1 MRNFVRTILA
11 SATVTA
17 GILALSSPVSA
28 AVTLCSDTDNKL
40 PKCGA
45 TDVNVLVNQQTA
57 PMVTASDNDSGTNVT
72 YQFSSNGTE
81 ANLVQVA
88 SGQADVSSSDGVIN
102 EIVFSIIGGAANLI
116 TFNLLPLGPQSMGT
130 DAMTVTVTSISAITG
145 ISTTDIVNLSPNGN
159 NFYGIQAGTGDVL
172 TQLTFKGFTSTTNG
186 TNVGIQALQQ
196 IRLDLAGSV
205 AAVPEPT
212 TWMLMLL
219 GMAGIGFSM
228 RRKDKQTLRVR
239 YA

>member
-1 MRNFVRTILA
+1 MRNYVRTILA

-28 AVTLCSDTDNKL
+28 AVSLCSNTDNSL

-45 TDVNVLVNQQTA
+45 TDVNVLVDQKTGN
-57 PMVTASDNDSGTNVT
+57 PVTASDNDAGTNVT
-72 YQFSSNGTE
+72 YEFSSTLDQT
-81 ANLVQVA
+81 LVQAA
-88 SGQADVSSSDGVIN
+88 SGQANVSSSDGVIN
-102 EIVFSIIGGAANLI
+102 EIVFAIIGGTADLI
-116 TFNLLPLGPQSMGT
+116 TFNLLPLGPQSTGI
-130 DAMTVTVTSISAITG
+130 DAMTVTVTSMATISG
-145 ISTTDIVNLSPNGN
+145 MLTTKILNLSPSGN
-159 NFYGIQAGTGDVL
+159 NFYGIQANGGDVL
-172 TQLTFKGFTSTTNG
+172 TGLTFNGFTSTATG

-196 IRLDLAGSV
+196 VRLDLTGSV